1 MKESH
6 LRWFGHVQ
14 RRVIIA
20 LVKKSELIQVEV
32 MKKGRGRP
40 KIILVQVI
48 KKDMTIKEVTK
59 SMTIDRVEWR
69 NRIHMADPK

>member
-1 MKESH
+1 MRESH

-14 RRVIIA
+14 RRVINA
-20 LVKKSELIQVEV
+20 PVRKSELIQVEG